1 MENKQ
6 YYVEVETES
15 NTEIYKCT
23 DLKDARDC
31 VNEIKDDLINIQG
44 CTDDFENVTADEYE
58 QEDFIEGLESID
70 HETFLKICYRWY

>member
-23 DLKDARDC
+23 DLKDTRDC
-31 VNEIKDDLINIQG
+31 INEIKQ
-44 CTDDFENVTADEYE
+44 
-58 QEDFIEGLESID
+58 
-70 HETFLKICYRWY
+70 LK